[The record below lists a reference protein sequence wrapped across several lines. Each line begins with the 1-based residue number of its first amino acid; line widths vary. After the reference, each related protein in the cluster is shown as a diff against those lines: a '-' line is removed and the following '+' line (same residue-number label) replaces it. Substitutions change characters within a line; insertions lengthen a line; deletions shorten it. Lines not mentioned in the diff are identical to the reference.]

1 MNIIGQDIRFKLRL
15 SSNIS
20 KMLISLV
27 CWITQII
34 NLNRQIVSDLSEL
47 RLKEFKIIIDDL
59 VTISLKF
66 NIIWKRLIFVGIL
79 NDIYEI

>member
-20 KMLISLV
+20 KMLMSLV

-59 VTISLKF
+59 VN
-66 NIIWKRLIFVGIL
+66 NIPKVQYNLEKIDFCRYFK
-79 NDIYEI
+79 

>member
-20 KMLISLV
+20 KMLMSLV
-27 CWITQII
+27 CWKTQII

-47 RLKEFKIIIDDL
+47 RLKEFRVIIDDM
-59 VTISLKF
+59 INKIQEDQSKF
-66 NIIWKRLIFVGIL
+66 K
-79 NDIYEI
+79 EIKLFYYLLCR

>member
-20 KMLISLV
+20 KMLMSLV

-47 RLKEFKIIIDDL
+47 RLKEFRVIIDDM
-59 VTISLKF
+59 INKIQEDQSKF
-66 NIIWKRLIFVGIL
+66 K
-79 NDIYEI
+79 EIKLFYYLLCR